1 MPQAVIFDADGVIV
15 RPKSWFF
22 VAAEQVYGIP
32 KEAFLEFAHTDLKRC
47 TRGELELVEVLPSYL
62 ARWRVTV
69 SPQEL
74 VQAWL
79 EHEHHLDQK
88 LLGQIQTIRQSGT
101 PCYLATNQER
111 NRAKYM
117 KHQMGL
123 EAMLDGVFVSSELGT
138 RKPEAAF
145 YQKVQNA
152 LKLKPNEI
160 LFWDD
165 SQENVK
171 AALECGWQAR
181 VFTPLTFAMWF
192 RVFRAKR

>member
-1 MPQAVIFDADGVIV
+1 VKAIVFDADGVII
-15 RPKSWFF
+15 RPQSWFF
-22 VAAEQVYGIP
+22 VAAERDYGIP
-32 KEAFLEFAHTDLKRC
+32 KQAFLEFVHTDLRRC
-47 TRGELELVEVLPSYL
+47 TRGELELLEVLPQHL
-62 ARWRVTV
+62 ARWGVKV
-69 SPQEL
+69 SAQEL

-79 EHEHHLDQK
+79 KHEHHLDQK
-88 LLGQIQTIRQSGT
+88 LLEQIQTIRQAGT

-111 NRAKYM
+111 NRAAYIKKDM
-117 KHQMGL
+117 EL
-123 EAMLDGVFVSSELGT
+123 ETVLDGVFVSSELGT

-181 VFTPLTFAMWF
+181 VFAPEVFEQWF
-192 RVFRAKR
+192 TTSQEWR